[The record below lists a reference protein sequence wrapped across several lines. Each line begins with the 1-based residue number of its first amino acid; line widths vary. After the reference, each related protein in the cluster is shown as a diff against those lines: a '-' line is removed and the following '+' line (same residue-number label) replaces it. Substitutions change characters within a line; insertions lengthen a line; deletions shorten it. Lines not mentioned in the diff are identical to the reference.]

1 MHTLHKFE
9 YNGKTYKFVPD
20 EDHETRG
27 SYGYDGYVI
36 RCSTDST
43 LYWSNTD
50 GWVDNLPSATPFTK
64 AEHDAF
70 NLPIGGEWITENTAA
85 EDEEIAKL
93 NSDEWIVLGCIVE
106 EPCGGMEDFNR
117 IAADEGSLKH
127 CECCSGSKETD
138 SLWGIVIENSTKAW
152 EQYVI
157 DGGM

>member
-1 MHTLHKFE
+1 MSFHVIHKFE

-43 LYWSNTD
+43 LYWSNKD

-70 NLPIGGEWITENTAA
+70 NLPIGGEWITETTAA

-93 NSDEWIVLGCIVE
+93 ESGEWTVLGCIVE
-106 EPCGGMEDFNR
+106 EPCSGLPYITEPS
-117 IAADEGSLKH
+117 AHH
-127 CECCSGSKETD
+127 CNCCSGSSETD
-138 SLWGIVIENSTKAW
+138 SVWGIVIDNTIAAW
-152 EQYVI
+152 EQYVK
-157 DGGM
+157 DGGI